1 MKSLSKLSR
10 LPTNLSRLLRQGI
23 EGDWSLHLHEP
34 AVRILAAYS
43 TPDTELL
50 AGGSL
55 DIQFTTLS
63 AFSIPLTGWVVARTG
78 AVKAVS
84 ILCNEYEIAT
94 ATPGLPRADVAH
106 HLNDLPGAEQSGFY
120 VDVKTLGLDAHF
132 TLDIYALLDDDR
144 RALLGHLECKQELL
158 RPAYKPELNPILVT
172 FIGRTGST
180 WLMRLLSE
188 HPQIVID
195 THYPYEIRPLLYWL
209 HVLRVLSAPANH
221 QRSTYPT
228 HFIEDEYWVGHNP
241 FYTPDSID
249 DDGLLYWLGQKSAHH
264 LASLCL
270 LNIDMFYR
278 HLKRGQER
286 KKAIYFAEKS
296 VYSTTSRLAWQLYPK
311 PREIVLVRDPR
322 DVFASVQSF
331 NAKRG
336 TQGFKSDLYSTP
348 EAYLHFLNLITTRQA
363 RIHRAN
369 PDQTYLLHYE
379 DLILQPQETLAA
391 IFRYLR
397 VDSAPRVVAEVIR
410 RASQDTPEMQHH
422 RTTDSP
428 GSSIGRWRRDLT
440 PEMQA
445 TAAAVLGTILAELN
459 YPLS

>member
-1 MKSLSKLSR
+1 MKPLSKLFR
-10 LPTNLSRLLRQGI
+10 LPAHLNRLARQGM
-23 EGDWSLHLHEP
+23 EGDWSLHLHKP

-50 AGGSL
+50 TDGSL
-55 DIQFTTLS
+55 DVTPTRLS
-63 AFSIPLTGWVVARTG
+63 AFRVPLAGWVVPRSG
-78 AVKAVS
+78 SVKGIS
-84 ILCNEYEIAT
+84 ILCNEYEVASAALEIAR
-94 ATPGLPRADVAH
+94 PDVAH
-106 HLNDLPGAEQSGFY
+106 HLNNLPGAEQSGFRAE
-120 VDVKTLGLDAHF
+120 VKTLGLDAHF

-144 RALLGHLECKQELL
+144 RALLGRVECSQELL

-195 THYPYEIRPLLYWL
+195 TRYPYETRPLLYWL
-209 HVLRVLSAPANH
+209 HVLRVLSAPADH
-221 QRSTYPT
+221 KRSTYPT
-228 HFIEDEYWVGHNP
+228 HFTENEYWVGHNP
-241 FYTPDSID
+241 FFTPDTLD
-249 DDGLLYWLGQKSAHH
+249 DDALLYWMGQKSVQH

-270 LNIDMFYR
+270 LNVDRFYR
-278 HLKRGQER
+278 HLKRRQER

-336 TQGFKSDLYSTP
+336 TQGFKSDLHSTP

-379 DLILQPQETLAA
+379 DLILHPQETLEAV
-391 IFRYLR
+391 FRYLK
-397 VDSAPRVVAEVIR
+397 VEAAPGVIAEVIR
-410 RASQDTPEMQHH
+410 RASQDTPEMQQH
-422 RTTDSP
+422 RTTTSP
-428 GSSIGRWRRDLT
+428 ASSIGRWRHDLT

-445 TAAAVLGTILAELN
+445 TAAAVLGNILAELN